1 MVDGRRWRIPFTTS
15 ESSKAVAAVN
25 EASIASGLQG
35 RNLVD
40 AVRVRAGRSGF
51 WVDPATNRR
60 LLYLDESIVNGG
72 STSMLLREAAHELV
86 HAQKFAKEVA
96 RFGGDVTAARRAFQT
111 VNKMSYRYAV
121 DEFVAETL
129 AQRRV
134 SKYLGSMSDSSLEWS
149 NRYIQDWR
157 TRVHIRRP

>member
-1 MVDGRRWRIPFTTS
+1 
-15 ESSKAVAAVN
+15 
-25 EASIASGLQG
+25 
-35 RNLVD
+35 
-40 AVRVRAGRSGF
+40 
-51 WVDPATNRR
+51 
-60 LLYLDESIVNGG
+60 
-72 STSMLLREAAHELV
+72 MLLREAAHELV